1 MALSE
6 LERKRVEKTVGAYIQ
21 RHRPP
26 PHIRPELDLAFRL
39 QGQSVEIFEVR
50 PDWKDPKSKMEKP
63 CAKAT
68 YKKAQKTWRVFWQR
82 QDLKWHSYKP
92 TPEVATIE
100 EFLALVEK
108 DPHCCFFG

>member
-6 LERKRVEKTVGAYIQ
+6 FERKRLERTVGAYIEK
-21 RHRPP
+21 HRPP
-26 PHIRPELDLAFRL
+26 PHIRPDLDLCFRIE
-39 QGQSVEIFEVR
+39 GQSVEIFEVR
-50 PDWKDPKSKMEKP
+50 PDWQNPKEKMEKP

-68 YKKAQKTWRVFWQR
+68 YKKTQQTWRVYWLR

-92 TPEVATIE
+92 LPEVTSIE